1 MTSSRRAR
9 PLAMAA
15 VAAFTLTACG
25 AGFDAQT
32 SQVRTFSEGANREVD
47 DSLLVRNV
55 YVAPPPEDEG
65 RYGAGDDARVY
76 GVLVNQGSEDD
87 RLVSVDSP
95 AARSVTFF
103 AGGDPEV
110 GVSEQT
116 ENFLEFA
123 PEGGE
128 QREGGPDTRTVPEG
142 GDGQEIDGV
151 DIPANST
158 AEILPGTG
166 YLLLEGLTEQL
177 YPGQVVPLTM
187 QFERAGSITF
197 DVYVH
202 VLGEPYPRE
211 SVVEEEAEE

>member
-1 MTSSRRAR
+1 MTSTRRVR
-9 PLAMAA
+9 RLAL
-15 VAAFTLTACG
+15 VALAGFALTACG
-25 AGFDAQT
+25 SGFDAQT

-47 DSLLVRNV
+47 DTLLVRNV
-55 YVAPPPEDEG
+55 YIAPPPEEEG
-65 RYGAGDDARVY
+65 FHAEGDDARVY

-87 RLVSVDSP
+87 RLVSVESP
-95 AARSVTFF
+95 AASSVTFF
-103 AGGDPEV
+103 AGGDPEA

-116 ENFLEFA
+116 ENFLEYA
-123 PEGGE
+123 PEDAE

-142 GDGQEIDGV
+142 GDGQEIDGL

-166 YLLLEGLTEQL
+166 YLLLEGLTERL
-177 YPGQVVPLTM
+177 YPGQVVPMTM

-211 SVVEEEAEE
+211 PVVEEESEH